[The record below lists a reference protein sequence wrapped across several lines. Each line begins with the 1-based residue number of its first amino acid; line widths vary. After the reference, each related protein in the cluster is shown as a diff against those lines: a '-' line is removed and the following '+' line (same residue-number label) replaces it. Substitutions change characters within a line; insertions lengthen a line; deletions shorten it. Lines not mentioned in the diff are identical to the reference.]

1 MLNAV
6 LADMDTPALNSPT
19 SVLVVGAGPVGLVA
33 AVTLRERGVAVR
45 VVDELAGE
53 DKRTYPVVIHPRTL
67 RILEGLGVTA
77 PLEWR
82 GHAITH
88 LALYTERQRRV
99 VLELPAAGRT
109 SPGAM
114 TLPQDVLRQALLHRL
129 SELGVDVEWKT
140 RLVALEQ
147 TAGQVRCN
155 LVRRERLESSQLEW
169 LDVESASLESDFVVG
184 ADGVHSAVRQRLGIG
199 WTRQG
204 ERQIFAFYDAPDPR
218 AGCEAQLV
226 LHESQGNSVYPLQGQ
241 TSRFTFQLSVGMP
254 QAPGLTQ
261 LRQLLASRMPWYGT
275 DARNFEWSGSAEFHP
290 ALAERFGEGR
300 VWLAGDAAH
309 STGPLGGQS
318 LNVGIHEAHDL
329 ARRMADQVGHA
340 GTSPLGV
347 GYTHQRLL
355 EWRVLFGRG
364 SSEPMAPRARDWVK
378 RNLAMLLQA
387 LPAAGDDLDD
397 LLDQLHVRAA

>member
-1 MLNAV
+1 MN
-6 LADMDTPALNSPT
+6 TPTLNSPT

-45 VVDELAGE
+45 IIDDLAGE
-53 DKRTYPVVIHPRTL
+53 DKRTYPVVIHPRSL
-67 RILEGLGVTA
+67 RILEGLGVVA

-88 LALYTERQRRV
+88 LALYTERQRRT
-99 VLELPAAGRT
+99 VLEVPAAGRM

-114 TLPQDVLRQALLHRL
+114 TLPQDVLRRALLHRL
-129 SELGVDVEWKT
+129 SELGVEVEWKT

-147 TAGQVRCN
+147 TADQVRCN
-155 LVRRERLESSQLEW
+155 LVRHERFESEKREW
-169 LDVESASLESDFVVG
+169 FDVETATSGCDFLVG
-184 ADGVHSAVRQRLGIG
+184 ADGIRSTVREALGIG
-199 WTRQG
+199 WIPRGQ
-204 ERQIFAFYDAPDPR
+204 RQIFAFYDAPDER
-218 AGCEAQLV
+218 AGSEAHLV
-226 LHESQGNSVYPLQGQ
+226 VHESQGNSVYPLQSDV
-241 TSRFTFQLSVGMP
+241 SRFTFQLSVGMP

-261 LRQLLASRMPWYGT
+261 LRQLLAARMPWYGL
-275 DARNFEWSGSAEFHP
+275 DARHFEWSGSAEFHP

-309 STGPLGGQS
+309 STCPLGGQS

-329 ARRMADQVGHA
+329 ARRMVAQLGA
-340 GTSPLGV
+340 RGASPLGDD
-347 GYTHQRLL
+347 YADQRLL
-355 EWRVLFGRG
+355 EWQVIFGLG
-364 SSEPMAPRARDWVK
+364 QSVPIAPRAPDWVK
-378 RNLAMLLQA
+378 RNLALLVQG